1 MSDHPT
7 PVEAATTVGD
17 LLARERRTEG
27 LALRALTDD
36 GLDRTYSYRDALTT
50 AWKTGNFLR
59 HLGVR
64 GVGEAP
70 EERVSTVEVAP
81 DPLPEPVFTL
91 LGAAGLGARTAFE
104 PRADGRARV
113 TVVGVDDEGR
123 YDPPPGSTLVVYG
136 GAPDSPAVDHWEQEV
151 WSENPRAH
159 PALVGPDDTVLVA
172 GDERHSHAAV
182 LDAAR
187 SVVDAAGLAPGDRVA
202 VRVDLGDPRVVVA
215 GVVAPLLAGATVVFP
230 DDAARGAYVVGEG
243 PEERRVALPDLA

>member
-1 MSDHPT
+1 MSEFPA
-7 PVEAATTVGD
+7 AATDATTLGD

-27 LALRALTDD
+27 LALRALTPD

-50 AWKTGNFLR
+50 AWKSGNFLR

-81 DPLPEPVFTL
+81 DPLPEPVFTF
-91 LGAAGLGARTAFE
+91 LGAAGLGARTAFD

-113 TVVGVDDEGR
+113 TVVGVDDER
-123 YDPPPGSTLVVYG
+123 RHDPPPGSTLVVYG
-136 GAPDSPAVDHWEQEV
+136 GAPASPEVDHWEEAV

-159 PALVGPDDTVLVA
+159 PAQVGADGAVLVA
-172 GDERHSHAAV
+172 EEERHSHAAV

-187 SVVDAAGLAPGDRVA
+187 SVVDETDLEPGDRVA
-202 VRVDLGDPRVVVA
+202 VRAGLADPRVVVA

-230 DDAARGAYVVGEG
+230 DDERRGAYVVGEG
-243 PEERRVALPDLA
+243 PEAQQVSLPGL